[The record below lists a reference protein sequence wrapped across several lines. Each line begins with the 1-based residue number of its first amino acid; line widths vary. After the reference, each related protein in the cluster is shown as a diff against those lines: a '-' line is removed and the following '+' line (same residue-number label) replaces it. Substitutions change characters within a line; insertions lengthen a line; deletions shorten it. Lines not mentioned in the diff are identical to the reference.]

1 MQNPVT
7 KEHLDKSIEKLALM
21 IKKGFDGVD
30 RQFEQNKKEHRQIF
44 DRLGGIVYRH
54 ELKN

>member
-1 MQNPVT
+1 MQKPVT

-30 RQFEQNKKEHRQIF
+30 RQIEDALAITT
-44 DRLGGIVYRH
+44 
-54 ELKN
+54 